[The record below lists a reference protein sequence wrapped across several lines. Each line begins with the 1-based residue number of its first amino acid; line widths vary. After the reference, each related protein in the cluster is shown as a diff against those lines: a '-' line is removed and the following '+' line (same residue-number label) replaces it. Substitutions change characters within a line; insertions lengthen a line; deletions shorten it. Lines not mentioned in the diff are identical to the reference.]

1 MLRIIII
8 SAVRVRLR
16 VGCQIIRFVAES
28 RFPWVVVL
36 GVVSPVAAAGC
47 ATTCTVGTYSLP
59 IDQMLV
65 DVVAD
70 EAPQAAQDRTRSHIP
85 SLSPFGQTVESLG
98 RFFFLVS
105 LFFPSFIFAL
115 FPFAA
120 SRCGRPE
127 LETWCLRCF
136 VHGKRDKLFL
146 SIAWETFHRNP
157 IGARSVRERPTPVF
171 RMGLLNQKS

>member
-47 ATTCTVGTYSLP
+47 ATACTVRTYSLP

-98 RFFFLVS
+98 RFFFFLS
-105 LFFPSFIFAL
+105 LFSFLLLFLLSSPLPRPAAGGPSSKPGVSDVSFTVNVISSF
-115 FPFAA
+115 
-120 SRCGRPE
+120 S
-127 LETWCLRCF
+127 
-136 VHGKRDKLFL
+136 VSHGKHF
-146 SIAWETFHRNP
+146 IETR
-157 IGARSVRERPTPVF
+157 
-171 RMGLLNQKS
+171 